1 MIDCLK
7 IPDFKYFC
15 FAELDCQRL
24 CLTFTVVASI
34 RPKFMSI
41 FVIDEHPLM
50 REALAALI
58 LRLNQT
64 AELIQIDS
72 LSSAVSL
79 LQASTSAPELICLDL
94 TLDGNCGL
102 LAVAELT
109 QHFADVPIVVIA
121 AVPELKFKVLALK
134 AGAAAFIHKSASASE
149 ISKVLRLFLAP
160 NEEDPGT
167 APPEKL
173 SKRQKQLL
181 KLLDKGL
188 SNRDI
193 AEVLQ
198 ISEHT
203 VKVHLWRLFRRL
215 NVKSRSQA
223 THLARTHGLL

>member
-1 MIDCLK
+1 
-7 IPDFKYFC
+7 
-15 FAELDCQRL
+15 
-24 CLTFTVVASI
+24 
-34 RPKFMSI
+34 MSI

-58 LRLNQT
+58 RRLNH
-64 AELIQIDS
+64 AADVVEIDS
-72 LSSAVSL
+72 PAAALSVV
-79 LQASTSAPELICLDL
+79 QASSPPPELICLDL
-94 TLDGNCGL
+94 VPDGHSGL
-102 LAVAELT
+102 LAVAELKRK
-109 QHFADVPIVVIA
+109 FVDVPIVVIA
-121 AVPELKFKVLALK
+121 AVPELKFKDQALK

-149 ISKVLRLFLAP
+149 ISNVLRLFLATKD
-160 NEEDPGT
+160 EGEGT

-181 KLLDKGL
+181 KLLDKGM

-193 AEVLQ
+193 AETLE

-203 VKVHLWRLFRRL
+203 VKVHLWRLFRRI